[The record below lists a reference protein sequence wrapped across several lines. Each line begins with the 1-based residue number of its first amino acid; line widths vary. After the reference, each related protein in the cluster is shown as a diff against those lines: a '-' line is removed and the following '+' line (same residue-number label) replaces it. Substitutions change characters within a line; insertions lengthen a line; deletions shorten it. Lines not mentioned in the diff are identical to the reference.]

1 MLIESKDFRKHFA
14 PLLHAL
20 CCSDGDVSMWRSC
33 EHLDFVQN
41 VPIYRNYIPVPK
53 FTILPKSS
61 GQLLSLY
68 SRSLRKHF
76 ADLYETRSPPCK
88 NLTSTLDLPKSYWA
102 SPQALGISAKCFHI
116 QNPGGG
122 GTWLADGRGS
132 VARFSERYPLLITES
147 CRHTHF
153 YDEFWRKPPIFCYF
167 RQFLDNPPLSM
178 ENLRKKGPLFREF
191 GAQKPTHMGGTYPY
205 PQHVMYPPPPGI
217 QKLYS
222 GSKVH
227 DVAMIFGTTF
237 IAVFQILIGLNWI

>member
-1 MLIESKDFRKHFA
+1 M
-14 PLLHAL
+14 
-20 CCSDGDVSMWRSC
+20 
-33 EHLDFVQN
+33 QN

-61 GQLLSLY
+61 GHLLSLY

-122 GTWLADGRGS
+122 VHDLRMDGGLPPGS
-132 VARFSERYPLLITES
+132 GRYPLLITES

-153 YDEFWRKPPIFCYF
+153 YDEFWRKPPIF
-167 RQFLDNPPLSM
+167 L
-178 ENLRKKGPLFREF
+178 LFS
-191 GAQKPTHMGGTYPY
+191 P
-205 PQHVMYPPPPGI
+205 I
-217 QKLYS
+217 S
-222 GSKVH
+222 G
-227 DVAMIFGTTF
+227 
-237 IAVFQILIGLNWI
+237 